1 MSRSSAPIY
10 PMILCGGT
18 GTRLWPASRES
29 MPKQFAKLVDAKVS
43 TFQASLERVADAG
56 VFARPTVIA
65 SAEARFIV
73 AEQRDQLGLTA
84 DILLEPQGRDSA
96 AAVAVAAIHAAAS
109 DPQAVVLI

>member
-1 MSRSSAPIY
+1 MYEGLASIH

-56 VFARPTVIA
+56 V
-65 SAEARFIV
+65 
-73 AEQRDQLGLTA
+73 
-84 DILLEPQGRDSA
+84 
-96 AAVAVAAIHAAAS
+96 
-109 DPQAVVLI
+109 